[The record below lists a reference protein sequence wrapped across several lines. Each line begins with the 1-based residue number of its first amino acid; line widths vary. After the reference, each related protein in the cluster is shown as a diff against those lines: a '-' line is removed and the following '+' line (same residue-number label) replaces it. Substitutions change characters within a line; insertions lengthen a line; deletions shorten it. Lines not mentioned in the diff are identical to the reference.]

1 MSFCLAWVDVLENL
15 YFKVLW
21 PQSNQQK
28 VMGMLE
34 HSRVC
39 ESQISFLRVS
49 PLKMNSLFIFQS

>member
-28 VMGMLE
+28 VMGRLE
-34 HSRVC
+34 RSRVC

>member
-15 YFKVLW
+15 GFKVLW
-21 PQSNQQK
+21 PHSNQQK
-28 VMGMLE
+28 VMGRLE
-34 HSRVC
+34 QSRVC